1 MLYCNFRGCAVSTAL
16 NFGLDIN
23 LKLSRF
29 SFEKVSIKLLACS
42 LPLLLNP
49 DKSKLSKSVNPI
61 TEIEQDA
68 VYNSNIIKD
77 INYTS
82 RDLKGNEYILIAKE
96 GEIDLDNSD
105 IIFLT
110 DVTAYIK
117 LVKNSELIVITSNY
131 GKYNTINYDTIFSKN
146 VKIDYVDNIITGDY
160 LDFSMLNNLLI
171 ISRNVVYK
179 NLENTMKA
187 DVLEFDTKTKNT
199 KIYMY
204 DSKKQV
210 VINNLK

>member
-1 MLYCNFRGCAVSTAL
+1 MKKKKFLKIILILTLIIITWFVYSEYFKK
-16 NFGLDIN
+16 DKN
-23 LKLSRF
+23 L
-29 SFEKVSIKLLACS
+29 
-42 LPLLLNP
+42 
-49 DKSKLSKSVNPI
+49 LSKQVNPK
-61 TEIEQDA
+61 TKIEEEA

-82 RDLKGNEYILIAKE
+82 RDLKGNEYILVAKE

-160 LDFSMLNNLLI
+160 LDFSMMKNLLI

-187 DVLEFDTKTKNT
+187 DVIELDTTTKDTK
-199 KIYMY
+199 IFMY
-204 DSKKQV
+204 NSNEQV
-210 VINNLK
+210 NVTNIK

>member
-1 MLYCNFRGCAVSTAL
+1 MKKKNF
-16 NFGLDIN
+16 
-23 LKLSRF
+23 LKIILILSLIIITWF
-29 SFEKVSIKLLACS
+29 VYSEYFKE
-42 LPLLLNP
+42 
-49 DKSKLSKSVNPI
+49 DKSKLTKPANSTTKI
-61 TEIEQDA
+61 EEEI

-82 RDLKGNEYILIAKE
+82 KDLKGNEYILIAKE

-160 LDFSMLNNLLI
+160 LDFSMMKNLLI

-179 NLENTMKA
+179 SIENTMKA
-187 DVLEFDTKTKNT
+187 DVIELDTITKDTK
-199 KIYMY
+199 IFMY
-204 DSKKQV
+204 NSKEQV
-210 VINNLK
+210 NITNIK

>member
-1 MLYCNFRGCAVSTAL
+1 MKKKKFLKIILILSLIIIAWFIYSKYLKRDKNLSS
-16 NFGLDIN
+16 NQIN
-23 LKLSRF
+23 PLIETQ
-29 SFEKVSIKLLACS
+29 EKIAH
-42 LPLLLNP
+42 
-49 DKSKLSKSVNPI
+49 
-61 TEIEQDA
+61 
-68 VYNSNIIKD
+68 NSNIIKD

-96 GEIDLDNSD
+96 GEIDLNNSD

-117 LVKNSELIVITSNY
+117 LIKNSELIVITSNY

-160 LDFSMLNNLLI
+160 LDFSMMKNLLT

-187 DVLEFDTKTKNT
+187 DVIELDTTTKDTK
-199 KIYMY
+199 IFMY
-204 DSKKQV
+204 NSNEQV
-210 VINNLK
+210 NVTNIK